1 MIHHRW
7 EQKPMEIQTLAT
19 GFGLIEG
26 PRVDEQGRLYF
37 ADHGSSSIYRR
48 NLDGRLETLVAG
60 RKSVG
65 GLALCE
71 GGSLLMSG
79 PSLARWDEK
88 TGKIKDLFSKYEG
101 RIIKGLNDMTVDSHG
116 SVYLGSMNYEAL
128 KRDATPVPG
137 DLYRVDPDGKVTVV
151 GEGYQVSNGLGFSPD
166 GKLLYHADSPPNE
179 INVYDVAPDR
189 SLKNRRVFAKL
200 PEGFPDGLAIDA
212 EGGVWVAAI
221 FAYEIVRFK
230 PDGAVDQRIKLP
242 SRMVVSMAFGG
253 PDMRDLYVVTGD
265 NVDRPLKGSILKLR
279 SDIPGLPVPKAKF

>member
-1 MIHHRW
+1 
-7 EQKPMEIQTLAT
+7 MEIQTLAT

-37 ADHGSSSIYRR
+37 ADHGSSNIYRR
-48 NLDGRLETLVAG
+48 NPNGRLETLVAG

-71 GGSLLMSG
+71 GGGLLMSG

-88 TGKIKDLFSKYEG
+88 TGKTEDLFSKYEG
-101 RIIKGLNDMTVDSHG
+101 RIIKGLNDMTVDAQG
-116 SVYLGSMNYEAL
+116 SVYVGSMNYEAL

-137 DLYRVDPDGKVTVV
+137 DLYRVDPGGKVTVV
-151 GEGYQVSNGLGFSPD
+151 GEGYQVSNGLGLSPD

-179 INVYDVAPDR
+179 INVYDVTSDR
-189 SLKNRRVFAKL
+189 TLKNRRVFAKL

-230 PDGAVDQRIKLP
+230 PDGTVNQRIKLP

-265 NVDRPLKGSILKLR
+265 NIDRPLKGSILKLR
-279 SDIPGLPVPKAKF
+279 SDVPGLPVPKAKF

>member
-1 MIHHRW
+1 
-7 EQKPMEIQTLAT
+7 MEIETLAT

-37 ADHGSSSIYRR
+37 ADHGSSNIYRR
-48 NLDGRLETLVAG
+48 NSDGGLETLVAG

-65 GLALCE
+65 GLAFCE
-71 GGSLLMSG
+71 SGKLLMSG

-88 TGKIKDLFSKYEG
+88 TGKTEDLFSKYEG
-101 RIIKGLNDMTVDSHG
+101 HTIKFLNDMTVDPQG
-116 SVYLGSMNYEAL
+116 SVYIGSMNYEAL
-128 KRDATPVPG
+128 NRDATPVPG
-137 DLYRVDPDGKVTVV
+137 DLYRVDPDGTVTVV

-166 GKLLYHADSPPNE
+166 GKLLYHADSPPKA

-189 SLKNRRVFAKL
+189 TLRNRRVFAKV
-200 PEGFPDGLAIDA
+200 PEGFPDGLAVDA

-221 FAYEIVRFK
+221 FAYELVRFK
-230 PDGAVDQRIKLP
+230 PDGTVDRRVKMP

-253 PDMRDLYVVTGD
+253 PDMQDLYVVTGD
-265 NVDRPLKGSILKLR
+265 NVDRPLKGTIFKMR